1 MNTDDVS
8 PAAPLSSASEEVRPL
23 DLPQSAPAAQESLH
37 IEENVPSYTPQSML
51 AVILAL
57 ILAFA
62 GFYSFHETHVPQDYP
77 QSTQSPLGGSSR
89 RA

>member
-1 MNTDDVS
+1 MSPVGARGRSLQTVLVS
-8 PAAPLSSASEEVRPL
+8 AFLL
-23 DLPQSAPAAQESLH
+23 C
-37 IEENVPSYTPQSML
+37 
-51 AVILAL
+51 LAL